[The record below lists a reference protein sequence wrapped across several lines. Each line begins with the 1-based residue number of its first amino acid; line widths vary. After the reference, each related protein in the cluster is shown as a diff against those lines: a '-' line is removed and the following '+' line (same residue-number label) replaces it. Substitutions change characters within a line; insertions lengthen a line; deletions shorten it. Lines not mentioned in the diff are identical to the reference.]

1 MNWISAA
8 LDKEKNLL
16 FSFAL
21 SIFLSRNRAMFALG
35 SVLIQK
41 KSLLKTFGEINI
53 SA

>member
-1 MNWISAA
+1 M
-8 LDKEKNLL
+8 DQNLP

-21 SIFLSRNRAMFALG
+21 SIFLSRNGAMFALG

-41 KSLLKTFGEINI
+41 KSLLRTFGDINV

>member
-1 MNWISAA
+1 M
-8 LDKEKNLL
+8 DQNLP

-21 SIFLSRNRAMFALG
+21 SIFLSHHSAMFALG

-41 KSLLKTFGEINI
+41 KSLLTSFGEINV